1 MGHLSHHKA
10 YRDLRARL
18 DQLPATFPDTPEGL
32 EVLSLIFT
40 PEEAEL
46 ARRLPFRPQSARR
59 IARRL
64 GRPEAEVRSALE
76 RMAERGLVLDLH
88 NARKDR
94 MYYCVAPP
102 VVGFVEFSLMR
113 RRSDLDQGALA
124 RRFEELFARPELFA
138 QGFFAGETQIG
149 RTLVHEQTLAPDQIA
164 ELLPYE
170 RASEVVRSASSRAV
184 SLCYCRHKAEHLGK
198 QCSAPME
205 NCLSL
210 NKGAEFVAR
219 HGHGRPID
227 EGEAAEILAR
237 SREAGLV
244 FIADNVQRR
253 VTYIC
258 SCCGCCCAQ
267 LQAVNRHGLVG
278 AVRTSSSIATIDRER
293 CTGCGRCARRCP
305 VQAIAVH
312 VRAPHERVR
321 PAADGKERPMLGV
334 VDEGLCLGCGV
345 CQPVC
350 RKGALRMTPRAER
363 VLTPESTVERLLL
376 TALER
381 DRLQHLLFDAE
392 EGPSMLLL
400 NRLAG
405 AALRLPAV
413 KRVLLGEALRSRFLA
428 FLSQRGRELLPAGTE
443 V

>member
-1 MGHLSHHKA
+1 MGHLSHHRA
-10 YRDLRARL
+10 HRDLRARL
-18 DQLPATFPDTPEGL
+18 DQMPSGFPDTPEGL

-59 IARRL
+59 IAQRL
-64 GRPEAEVRSALE
+64 GRPEPEVRVALE
-76 RMAERGLVLDLH
+76 RMADRGLVLDLH

-94 MYYCVAPP
+94 MYYCAAPP

-113 RRSDLDQGALA
+113 RRSDLDQGELA
-124 RRFEELFARPELFA
+124 RRFEELFERPDRFA
-138 QGFFAGETQIG
+138 ETFFAGETQIG
-149 RTLVHEQTLAPDQIA
+149 RTLVHEQALEPDGIA

-170 RASEVVRSASSRAV
+170 KASETVRSAGARSV

-198 QCSAPME
+198 QCSAPIE

-210 NKGAEFVAR
+210 NKGAEYVAR
-219 HGHGRPID
+219 HGHGRLID
-227 EGEAAEILAR
+227 VVEASEILER

-278 AVRTSSSIATIDRER
+278 AVRTSSSIATIDRGS

-305 VQAIAVH
+305 VQAIAL
-312 VRAPHERVR
+312 RVR
-321 PAADGKERPMLGV
+321 TPRERAETTARDGKDRPMVGV
-334 VDEGLCLGCGV
+334 VDQALCLGCGV

-350 RKGALRMTPRAER
+350 RTKALKMAPRQQR

-376 TALER
+376 MAIER
-381 DRLQHLLFDAE
+381 D
-392 EGPSMLLL
+392 
-400 NRLAG
+400 
-405 AALRLPAV
+405 
-413 KRVLLGEALRSRFLA
+413 
-428 FLSQRGRELLPAGTE
+428 
-443 V
+443 

>member
-18 DQLPATFPDTPEGL
+18 DQLPSTFPDTPEGL
-32 EVLSLIFT
+32 EILSLLFT

-59 IARRL
+59 IAARL
-64 GRPEAEVRSALE
+64 GRPEAEVRTALE
-76 RMAERGLVLDLH
+76 RMADRGLVLDLH

-113 RRSDLDQGALA
+113 RRPDLDQPALA
-124 RRFEELFARPELFA
+124 KRYEAFFENPEAFAN
-138 QGFFAGETQIG
+138 GFFAGETQIG
-149 RTLVHEQTLAPDQIA
+149 RTLVHEQTLDPDAIA
-164 ELLPYE
+164 ELLPFE
-170 RASEVVRSASSRAV
+170 RASEIVREAGVVSV

-198 QCSAPME
+198 QCAAPIE

-210 NKGAEFVAR
+210 HKGAEFVIR
-219 HGHGRPID
+219 HGHGRAID
-227 EGEAAEILAR
+227 PVQAGEILER

-258 SCCGCCCAQ
+258 SCCGCCCGQ

-278 AVRTSSSIATIDRER
+278 AVRTSSSIANIDPER
-293 CTGCGRCARRCP
+293 STGCGRCAHRCRG
-305 VQAIAVH
+305 QAIAIR

-321 PAADGKERPMLGV
+321 PRDGKERPMLGV

-345 CQPVC
+345 CKPAC
-350 RKGALRMTPRAER
+350 KKGALRMTPRAQR

-376 TALER
+376 MAIER
-381 DRLQHLLFDAE
+381 DRLQHLLFDEE

-405 AALRLPAV
+405 AAMRLPPV
-413 KRVLLGEALRSRFLA
+413 KRALMSEAFRSRFLS
-428 FLSQRGRELLPAGTE
+428 FLGRQGQRMLPKGTE

>member
-18 DQLPATFPDTPEGL
+18 DQLPATFPDTPEGMEIL
-32 EVLSLIFT
+32 ALIFT

-59 IARRL
+59 IAARL

-76 RMAERGLVLDLH
+76 RMADRGLVLDLYSAH
-88 NARKDR
+88 KDR

-113 RRSDLDQGALA
+113 KRTDLDQPALA
-124 RRFEELFARPELFA
+124 QRFEALFARPGSFS
-138 QGFFAGETQIG
+138 QSFFAGETQIG
-149 RTLVHEQTLAPDQIA
+149 RALVHEETLEPDRIA
-164 ELLPYE
+164 ELLPFE
-170 RASEVVRSASSRAV
+170 KASEVVRSASSRAV

-198 QCSAPME
+198 RCEAPLD

-227 EGEAAEILAR
+227 AGEASEILAR

-253 VTYIC
+253 VTYLC
-258 SCCGCCCAQ
+258 CCCGCCCSQ

-278 AVRTSSSIATIDRER
+278 AVRTSSSLAEIDRER

-305 VQAIAVH
+305 VQAIAIR
-312 VRAPHERVR
+312 VRAPHERRRVE
-321 PAADGKERPMLGV
+321 ASGKERPMLGV

-345 CQPVC
+345 CKPAC
-350 RKGALRMTPRAER
+350 KKDALRMAARAER
-363 VLTPESTVERLLL
+363 VLTPESTLERLLL

-381 DRLQHLLFDAE
+381 DRLQHLLFDE
-392 EGPSMLLL
+392 QEGPSLLLL

-405 AALRLPAV
+405 AVLRLAPV
-413 KRVLLGEALRSRFLA
+413 KRALLSQALRSRFLA
-428 FLSQRGRELLPAGTE
+428 FLGQQGARMLPRGTE